1 MRLRRLTL
9 ERFGRFE
16 GCELNFRP
24 GAPDL
29 HVIYGS
35 NEAGK
40 TTSMAAVSDLL
51 FGFEARS
58 RYNFRF
64 DYPLL
69 RIGAELE
76 EDGRI
81 LAVRRRK
88 ANAGSLIDDADR
100 PIDEGPLAAMLHGQT
115 RDGFRLAFSLDHL
128 RLREGGRAIVQAK
141 DDVGQALFAAG
152 SGMTDVVDALA
163 ALEAEAEAIW
173 APRAARHRTFTQAER
188 IYDAS
193 RAAARDLQVRP
204 KAWSDARST
213 HEEAEARRREFE
225 RERDG
230 LIAEQGRLERLRRIG
245 PAMRRRADL
254 LDELA
259 KDAEVKAMPAAREER
274 VVAALAAISEAERNR
289 AAAAALLA
297 DATDRLVS
305 IPEDA
310 AAMTAA
316 AAIDELVE
324 RRGAVLKAD
333 GDAARLGAE
342 RRAKA
347 TRLEELRADLAVG
360 DRALPPRSAVTR
372 LRELARRHGEATA
385 GLRTVAETEE
395 DLHSRL
401 GPLERRLADAVL
413 TEDLPALVAA
423 VDAARR
429 LGDDVDAR
437 QAAAADAA
445 RAAADAAARQL
456 ARLAPWTGTAAELER
471 LPGVHEQ
478 EIAAAEAD
486 LTRLAEGVRTAA
498 AEAARAGDDVER
510 ISLDRKV
517 LAGAG
522 QAVSTADLAEAR
534 GRREGLWAEL
544 RGAILG
550 ASRLADPA
558 ASERAYRLRVA
569 EADDVA
575 DRRFAF
581 AADSGRLALLDQQA
595 EEAALRG
602 SQAARRRDEAAAAE
616 AARLSAWRGRLGET
630 GVPPME
636 PGRLRGWLADRALAL
651 EAAEAAGRL
660 GRQAEAEAARRAA
673 GRAALLR
680 LMPEGGEEDGLLAP
694 LLIEAERRR
703 TEGEA
708 REQAYRQ
715 DHAEVRQLTEAL
727 AAQGRLGRRLAEEIE
742 RIEGEWR
749 DLQATTGI
757 AMSIRDG
764 DAPLSLI
771 DDLRIGAD
779 AVAALD
785 TRLAGIGTDAR
796 RFETDV
802 AALWASLN
810 GEGEASLDRLR
821 TRLETA
827 RSSAGLRADLQAE
840 CERRSGEMER
850 AAAARDA
857 AVIGLQPVVH
867 DLGGIAVE
875 ELDGAVQASRR
886 VRGHQEAL
894 AAALAEITAA
904 GDGLSIDALEEQWR
918 GADPDLAAIR
928 AAALPLLVA
937 AANARVTAAAEVA
950 REAKIAFDA
959 LDVDGDRAAE
969 AAAEV
974 EQARAEM
981 AVQAETYLLKRAQ
994 AITLRWAIE
1003 RHRRERQD
1011 PLLAR
1016 AGSLFRRLTLG
1027 RYSDLRIDHD
1037 AAVPR
1042 LLGVADGGRSAIDVD
1057 AMSDGTADQLFL
1069 ALRLAAAEQSVASGV
1084 RLPFLADD
1092 LFINFDDD
1100 RAKAGFEVL
1109 AELATSTQV
1118 LFFTHHAHL
1127 ADLARSVV
1135 GAELHSRCDLDQLAA

>member
-16 GCELNFRP
+16 GCELTFRP

-29 HVIYGS
+29 HVIYGA

-51 FGFEARS
+51 FGFEVRS

-81 LAVRRRK
+81 LSIRRRK
-88 ANAGSLIDDADR
+88 ANAGSLVDEDDR
-100 PIDEGPLAAMLHGQT
+100 PIDEGPLAAMLHGLT
-115 RDGFRLAFSLDHL
+115 RDRFRLAFSLDHL

-163 ALEAEAEAIW
+163 ALEAEADAIW
-173 APRAARHRTFTQAER
+173 APRAAKHRTFTQAER
-188 IYDAS
+188 SHDAS

-204 KAWSDARST
+204 KAWSDARGA
-213 HEEAEARRREFE
+213 HEDAETRRRDAEL
-225 RERDG
+225 ERDG
-230 LIAEQGRLERLRRIG
+230 LVAEQGRLERLRRIA

-259 KDAEVKAMPAAREER
+259 KDTEVRAMPAAREER
-274 VVAALAAISEAERNR
+274 VVAALAAIAEAERLR
-289 AAAAALLA
+289 TAAAALLA
-297 DATDRLVS
+297 EADERLAAV
-305 IPEDA
+305 PEDA
-310 AAMTAA
+310 PAMTAA

-324 RRGAVLKAD
+324 RRGAVLKAE
-333 GDAARLGAE
+333 GDAVRIGVE
-342 RRAKA
+342 RRAKVA
-347 TRLEELRADLAVG
+347 RLEELRADLGLG

-372 LRELARRHGEATA
+372 LRELARRHAEATA
-385 GLRTVAETEE
+385 GLRAVAETEE
-395 DLHSRL
+395 DVRSRL

-445 RAAADAAARQL
+445 RAGADAAVRQL
-456 ARLAPWTGTAAELER
+456 ARLAPWTGTASELER
-471 LPGVHEQ
+471 LPGVHEH
-478 EIAAAEAD
+478 EIAVAEAD
-486 LTRLAEGVRTAA
+486 LTRLSEAVRAA
-498 AEAARAGDDVER
+498 ADEAARAGDDVER
-510 ISLDRKV
+510 ISLDRGA
-517 LAGAG
+517 LAGQG
-522 QAVSTADLAEAR
+522 QAVSTADLADAR
-534 GRREGLWAEL
+534 GRREALWTEL
-544 RGAILG
+544 RDAILG
-550 ASRLADPA
+550 AARLADPA
-558 ASERAYRLRVA
+558 GSERTYQSRVA

-581 AADSGRLALLDQQA
+581 AADSGRLALLDRQA
-595 EEAALRG
+595 DEAALRG
-602 SQAARRRDEAAAAE
+602 SQAARRRDEAVAAE
-616 AARLSAWRGRLGET
+616 AARLAAWFGRLKEI
-630 GVPPME
+630 GVPPMD
-636 PGRLRGWLADRALAL
+636 PGRLRGWLADRVLAL
-651 EAAEAAGRL
+651 EAAQVADRL
-660 GRQAEAEAARRAA
+660 GRQAEAEAARRQA

-680 LMPEGGEEDGLLAP
+680 LMPGPGGDDELLAP

-703 TEGEA
+703 AEGEA
-708 REQAYRQ
+708 RDQAYRQ
-715 DHAEVRQLTEAL
+715 DHAEVRQLSEAL
-727 AAQGRLGRRLAEEIE
+727 AAQGRLGRRQAEEIQ

-749 DLQATTGI
+749 DLQAATGT
-757 AMSIRDG
+757 ATSITEG

-771 DDLRIGAD
+771 DDLRVGAN
-779 AVAALD
+779 AVEALD
-785 TRLAGIGTDAR
+785 ARLAGIVTDAR
-796 RFETDV
+796 RFETDL
-802 AALWASLN
+802 AALWRSLD

-827 RSSAGLRADLQAE
+827 RSSANLRADLQAE
-840 CERRSGEMER
+840 CDRRTGEMER

-857 AVIGLQPVVH
+857 AVTGLRPVVD
-867 DLGGIAVE
+867 DLGGVGIE

-886 VRGHQEAL
+886 VRGSQEAL

-904 GDGLSIDALEEQWR
+904 GDGLPIETLEEQWR
-918 GADPDLAAIR
+918 GADPDLAATR
-928 AAALPLLVA
+928 AGALPSLLA
-937 AANARVTAAAEVA
+937 ESNARVTAAAEAA
-950 REAKIAFDA
+950 REAKLAFEA
-959 LDVDGDRAAE
+959 LDLDGDGAAE
-969 AAAEV
+969 AAAEA

-994 AITLRWAIE
+994 AVTLRWAIE

-1016 AGSLFRRLTLG
+1016 AGTLFRRLTLG

-1127 ADLARSVV
+1127 ADLARGVV
-1135 GAELHSRCDLDQLAA
+1135 GAELHSRCDLDQPAA